1 MYSLTQKPSSLS
13 PSPLIPRFFSRT
25 ISNSNVDLKLIWS
38 SCHPPFVPPK
48 WNMHCW
54 KVLQTVYHTHKCTN
68 LQILCKYCCSPDT
81 LLHCYFVCPSVSPVW
96 SILNSLFP
104 SSTLTQGNQVDWF
117 FLSLSCFINHDLR
130 VVMFL
135 TALWLIHTAFLE
147 TVNSSQPYL
156 ALPIQRMSSN
166 ISLVFS
172 NILFGT
178 NWPRSLQ
185 DCIKG
190 WPSPWFLSVVRLNM

>member
-1 MYSLTQKPSSLS
+1 
-13 PSPLIPRFFSRT
+13 
-25 ISNSNVDLKLIWS
+25 
-38 SCHPPFVPPK
+38 
-48 WNMHCW
+48 MHES
-54 KVLQTVYHTHKCTN
+54 KK
-68 LQILCKYCCSPDT
+68 LQILCKYYCSPDT

-104 SSTLTQGNQVDWF
+104 SKTHTQGNQVDWF
-117 FLSLSCFINHDLR
+117 FSSSSCFIDHDLC

-135 TALWLIHTAFLE
+135 TALWSIHTAFIK

-156 ALPIQRMSSN
+156 ALPIQRMSLN

-185 DCIKG
+185 DCIKI
-190 WPSPWFLSVVRLNM
+190 WPSLMVPVC